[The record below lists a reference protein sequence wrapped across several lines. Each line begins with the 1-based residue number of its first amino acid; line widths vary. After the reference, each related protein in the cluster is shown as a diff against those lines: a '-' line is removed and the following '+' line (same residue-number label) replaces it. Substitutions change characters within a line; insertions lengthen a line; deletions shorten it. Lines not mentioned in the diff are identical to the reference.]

1 MTNSS
6 VPAPSARWPRRRG
19 HQRGRCRAPTPG
31 VRLCPRGAG
40 QLQHPLR
47 VLQQCPRVARLAGA
61 AGPCNHGCCMRG
73 HLTHARHNAHPI
85 SLFKGLASSV
95 PRRPPRSRPGATSPR
110 FRQKRTAHTKPTA
123 NHPTEAPPGAS
134 DSRSTT
140 DGCGRYVAPTCRRW
154 DRGTLKPKTDAFC
167 GSGRPQSASG
177 SQRPVQGGAP
187 RSLREI
193 SYKSP
198 RSALYSLAERAATR
212 NGFDSC
218 VGIQEHGRWVT
229 LACSRASLAGFDA
242 TSTTLLGAEDRR
254 EIDAQR
260 QFRALRRRHP

>member
-1 MTNSS
+1 
-6 VPAPSARWPRRRG
+6 
-19 HQRGRCRAPTPG
+19 
-31 VRLCPRGAG
+31 
-40 QLQHPLR
+40 
-47 VLQQCPRVARLAGA
+47 
-61 AGPCNHGCCMRG
+61 MRG
-73 HLTHARHNAHPI
+73 HLTHACHKAHPI

-187 RSLREI
+187 RSLRQI
-193 SYKSP
+193 SYTSP
-198 RSALYSLAERAATR
+198 RSALYSLAERAARTWTIFHPAAVLMPEPAVHDCPLTASPATR
-212 NGFDSC
+212 GK
-218 VGIQEHGRWVT
+218 RT
-229 LACSRASLAGFDA
+229 R
-242 TSTTLLGAEDRR
+242 
-254 EIDAQR
+254 
-260 QFRALRRRHP
+260 PP